1 MTFWKQVS
9 TRPAGALPQ
18 NLVTKAGALLL
29 MVLLVGLIVS
39 VSFGGGGEDEAAPGV
54 DPAEQQTMDEGVNL
68 RLQSQVDDQERR
80 EQLVRD
86 AAERQAERE
95 RISAAALE
103 GLQGAGVMEGEEML
117 VFDPETGAVLDPD
130 EGELR
135 RAIRLEEIE
144 RRFRSLRAGPVVLS
158 LRDPD
163 AAGVPGDI
171 AGLIEQALQDQRG
184 GGMGGNPI
192 LDLLGGLGPEAFA
205 NDLTGGAGDLSAL
218 SGGSDRYRPEPG
230 ELDAPLPTVATRTG
244 TGGLAGMAVAA
255 DDPYANPARLVTPL
269 DPEGW
274 ERVYEGSFVEAVLV
288 TQLSGDFPSPVLAQ
302 VAVPFYSGDRQRIL
316 IPRGSRF
323 VGTAQQVRGQDQ
335 ERLAVAFHR
344 LVFPDGSYLP
354 LHFQGLNQIGE
365 GALKDLV
372 DRHYL
377 STFLAAGSVGILSG
391 LTLAGASPFAGTTTG
406 AGIASAGQGLGQ
418 AAERV
423 MERFLNRLPTIT
435 IRAGHRL
442 RIWFTSDAL
451 LPRAGAP
458 PALLSSAPTGAM
470 P

>member
-54 DPAEQQTMDEGVNL
+54 DPAGQQTMDEGVGL
-68 RLQSQVDDQERR
+68 RLQSQVTEQERR
-80 EQLVRD
+80 EELGRD

-135 RAIRLEEIE
+135 RGLRLEEIE

-184 GGMGGNPI
+184 GLGGNPI
-192 LDLLGGLGPEAFA
+192 LDLLTGLPPEAFA
-205 NDLTGGAGDLSAL
+205 DDLTGGPAISRR
-218 SGGSDRYRPEPG
+218 SPEG
-230 ELDAPLPTVATRTG
+230 ATVTAPSPASWTPPFPPWRRGRERADSPAWRWPPMTHTRTRR
-244 TGGLAGMAVAA
+244 GLSL
-255 DDPYANPARLVTPL
+255 PSTP
-269 DPEGW
+269 
-274 ERVYEGSFVEAVLV
+274 RVGSAS
-288 TQLSGDFPSPVLAQ
+288 TRGPLSRPCS
-302 VAVPFYSGDRQRIL
+302 
-316 IPRGSRF
+316 
-323 VGTAQQVRGQDQ
+323 
-335 ERLAVAFHR
+335 
-344 LVFPDGSYLP
+344 
-354 LHFQGLNQIGE
+354 
-365 GALKDLV
+365 
-372 DRHYL
+372 
-377 STFLAAGSVGILSG
+377 
-391 LTLAGASPFAGTTTG
+391 
-406 AGIASAGQGLGQ
+406 
-418 AAERV
+418 
-423 MERFLNRLPTIT
+423 
-435 IRAGHRL
+435 
-442 RIWFTSDAL
+442 
-451 LPRAGAP
+451 
-458 PALLSSAPTGAM
+458 
-470 P
+470 

>member
-54 DPAEQQTMDEGVNL
+54 DPAGQQTMDEGVGL

-80 EQLVRD
+80 EELGRD

-135 RAIRLEEIE
+135 RGLRLEEIE

-184 GGMGGNPI
+184 GLGGNPI
-192 LDLLGGLGPEAFA
+192 LDLLTGTSARSLRGRPHRGARRSLG
-205 NDLTGGAGDLSAL
+205 AL
-218 SGGSDRYRPEPG
+218 RRER
-230 ELDAPLPTVATRTG
+230 PLPPR
-244 TGGLAGMAVAA
+244 
-255 DDPYANPARLVTPL
+255 AR
-269 DPEGW
+269 
-274 ERVYEGSFVEAVLV
+274 
-288 TQLSGDFPSPVLAQ
+288 
-302 VAVPFYSGDRQRIL
+302 
-316 IPRGSRF
+316 
-323 VGTAQQVRGQDQ
+323 
-335 ERLAVAFHR
+335 
-344 LVFPDGSYLP
+344 
-354 LHFQGLNQIGE
+354 
-365 GALKDLV
+365 
-372 DRHYL
+372 
-377 STFLAAGSVGILSG
+377 
-391 LTLAGASPFAGTTTG
+391 
-406 AGIASAGQGLGQ
+406 
-418 AAERV
+418 
-423 MERFLNRLPTIT
+423 
-435 IRAGHRL
+435 RAGRPPSHRGDEDGNG
-442 RIWFTSDAL
+442 RT
-451 LPRAGAP
+451 RRHG
-458 PALLSSAPTGAM
+458 GGRR
-470 P
+470 